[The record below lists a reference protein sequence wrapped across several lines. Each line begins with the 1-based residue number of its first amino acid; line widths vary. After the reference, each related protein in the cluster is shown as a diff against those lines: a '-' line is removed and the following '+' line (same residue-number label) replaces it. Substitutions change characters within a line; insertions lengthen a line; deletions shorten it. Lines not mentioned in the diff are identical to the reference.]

1 MTHELLLAGLV
12 RDWAS
17 GVVPGEPA
25 AANAAAAVALRCYAG
40 GASVSEAC
48 REARRFV
55 ECWARHPA
63 HQPVDREQRLR
74 IAS

>member
-17 GVVPGEPA
+17 GAVPGEPA
-25 AANAAAAVALRCYAG
+25 AADAAVVVALRCHAG
-40 GASVSEAC
+40 GASVREAC

-55 ECWARHPA
+55 ECWTRHPS
-63 HQPVDREQRLR
+63 HPPVDREQQRP